1 MKLYKNIKLWTLA
14 AMGMASFVMLIAEA
28 DAMGALVASK
38 AVGILLACAT
48 YKLGKHWQI
57 DRELDKY
64 LKEE

>member
-1 MKLYKNIKLWTLA
+1 
-14 AMGMASFVMLIAEA
+14 MGMASFVMLIAEA